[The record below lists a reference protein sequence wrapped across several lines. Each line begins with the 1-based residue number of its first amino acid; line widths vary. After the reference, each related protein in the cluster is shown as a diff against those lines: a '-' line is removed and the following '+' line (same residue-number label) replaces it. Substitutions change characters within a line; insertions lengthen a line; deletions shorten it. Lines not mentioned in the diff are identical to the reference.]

1 MIWAEFD
8 AEAWIE
14 ARILSALPKGTS
26 FREVRPDMVSL
37 ADVAG
42 KLKVKRQAL
51 QKRDM
56 PPPYFPGYYRMTE
69 VAATIQAQMAKSP
82 RKSRFEIDAARP
94 WFAAGHPCQR
104 PAVRHRSDH
113 LSSGV
118 VGSIFCFVP

>member
-1 MIWAEFD
+1 MTWAEFD

-26 FREVRPDMVSL
+26 LRDVRPDMVSL

-56 PPPYFPGYYRMTE
+56 PLPYFPGYYRVTE
-69 VAATIQAQMAKSP
+69 VAATIQARWQRVPASRSSTLTPPGRGSP
-82 RKSRFEIDAARP
+82 RDTRANDRQSGIDLTTCRAE
-94 WFAAGHPCQR
+94 
-104 PAVRHRSDH
+104 
-113 LSSGV
+113 LSAPF
-118 VGSIFCFVP
+118 FCFVP